1 MCLQQTFYF
10 DRNQFHFSTAEEE
23 EHGKEVQSYANNVK
37 SYFVFGYW

>member
-10 DRNQFHFSTAEEE
+10 DRYQLHFSTAEEE
-23 EHGKEVQSYANNVK
+23 EHGKEVQSYANKGK

>member
-23 EHGKEVQSYANNVK
+23 HGKEVQSYANNVK
-37 SYFVFGYW
+37 S